1 MSGQRNNRLV
11 ALGVALAIGLVA
23 AYVNEGYG
31 HGTPTQVDVKVDRGM
46 SEKVELPLPP
56 ELWPRR

>member
-1 MSGQRNNRLV
+1 MNGQWNNGLA
-11 ALGVALAIGLVA
+11 ALGVALAVGLAA
-23 AYVNEGYG
+23 AYVNDQGG
-31 HGTPTQVDVKVDRGM
+31 RGTAAQVDVEVDRGM